1 MHQSTVTLALSDVV
15 YKYDDDTD
23 IALKYLTKSLLSI
36 LLQLFFFLNKV
47 LFTFRHF
54 FGGKTTYEWFLILI
68 HLKVVLSMPLL
79 RLTDLLIDYD
89 LTQGEHLK
97 LFDYWCFLL
106 WMQYRYVNIF
116 QLHFSVKIMM
126 HKAIYCH

>member
-54 FGGKTTYEWFLILI
+54 FWGKTTYE
-68 HLKVVLSMPLL
+68 
-79 RLTDLLIDYD
+79 
-89 LTQGEHLK
+89 
-97 LFDYWCFLL
+97 
-106 WMQYRYVNIF
+106 
-116 QLHFSVKIMM
+116 
-126 HKAIYCH
+126 